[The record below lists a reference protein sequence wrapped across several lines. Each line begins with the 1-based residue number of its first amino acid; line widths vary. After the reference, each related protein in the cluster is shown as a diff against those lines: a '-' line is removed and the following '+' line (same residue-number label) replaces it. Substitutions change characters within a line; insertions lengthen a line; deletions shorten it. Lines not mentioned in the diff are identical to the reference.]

1 MFTAIQLMLSLASR
15 GRAGTIT
22 LNHSVLAG
30 NSRIHGQIENS
41 LERSY
46 CENRLVLIHCKN
58 VLFPRLSC
66 LSHEQKSK
74 MLGEDITVF
83 FFFKTQTNK
92 QTKLQQDKKRK
103 KSEFSHR
110 FGVFSNTILN
120 FLLKL
125 SNISYID
132 PLWPILCY
140 FTTLW
145 YSYWYSCKHIF

>member
-1 MFTAIQLMLSLASR
+1 MFTAIQLMLALASR

-30 NSRIHGQIENS
+30 NRRIHGQIENS

-83 FFFKTQTNK
+83 FFSKPKQTNK
-92 QTKLQQDKKRK
+92 QNCNKTKRERSQNLVTG
-103 KSEFSHR
+103 SGF
-110 FGVFSNTILN
+110 F
-120 FLLKL
+120 
-125 SNISYID
+125 
-132 PLWPILCY
+132 P
-140 FTTLW
+140 TL
-145 YSYWYSCKHIF
+145 Y